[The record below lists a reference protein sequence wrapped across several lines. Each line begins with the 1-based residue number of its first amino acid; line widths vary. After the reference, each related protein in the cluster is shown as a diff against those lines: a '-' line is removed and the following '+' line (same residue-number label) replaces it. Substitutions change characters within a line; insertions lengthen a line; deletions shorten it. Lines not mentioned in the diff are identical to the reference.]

1 MAATSLFMQ
10 ISNRRDPHPYFEESI
25 QVYTDTC
32 KLSHYATRATLLAT
46 EMMKT
51 RLLYRAAAAA
61 FIKITSEVQTIAI
74 CLELL
79 FRLGMVR
86 VGF

>member
-1 MAATSLFMQ
+1 MQ
-10 ISNRRDPHPYFEESI
+10 VSAEEGLCALVI
-25 QVYTDTC
+25 DHVC
-32 KLSHYATRATLLAT
+32 VRLSHYATRATLLAT